1 MEVFRLN
8 SKIELITEND
18 DKTFGTIYD
27 AIDDKLHVSITSDD
41 KEIKLLYVG
50 DSVNCV
56 VFQNNGGISF
66 DAVVSKR
73 IPGDTPL
80 YELSDI
86 KNLEEIKRRQD
97 VRIPCTME
105 ILYSDNNMLLSL
117 EKSKVEE
124 LRIDKVEHLFNI
136 CTLGDISGGGIRFVS
151 HRKVVA
157 KELMFYLKLEDD
169 SLFVKGLVINEYV
182 KLKSKESFY
191 SYGVKFIDL
200 SEKEKDRIIK
210 FIFVLMRR
218 NRLR

>member
-1 MEVFRLN
+1 MEAFRLN

-27 AIDDKLHVSITSDD
+27 VIDDKLHVSITSDD

-56 VFQNNGGISF
+56 VFQNNGGTSF

-105 ILYSDNNMLLSL
+105 ILYSDNKMLLSL
-117 EKSKVEE
+117 EKSKLDE
-124 LRIDKVEHLFNI
+124 LEINKIEHLFNI
-136 CTLGDISGGGIRFVS
+136 GTLGDISGGGIRFVS

-157 KELMFYLKLEDD
+157 KELIFYLKLEDD
-169 SLFVKGLVINEYV
+169 TLFVKGLVINEYV
-182 KLKSKESFY
+182 KLKSKDSFY
-191 SYGVKFIDL
+191 SYGVKFIHL